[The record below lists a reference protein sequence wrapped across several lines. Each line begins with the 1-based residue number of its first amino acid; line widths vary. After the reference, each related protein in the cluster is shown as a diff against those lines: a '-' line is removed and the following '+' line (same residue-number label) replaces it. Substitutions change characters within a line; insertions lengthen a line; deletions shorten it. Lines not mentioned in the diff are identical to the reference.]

1 MPISVRWDN
10 TEKTCIYYEFIGQWS
25 WDEFDAVYADVYEML
40 DTVNHK
46 VHAIVDLR
54 NSHLLPQNTL
64 TQMRRLTFQQH
75 ENGGITIFITEN
87 KFAHTLFNIL
97 TGVLREAKRIF
108 RIVHAPAEAY
118 QLIERLEDI
127 PLVKE

>member
-40 DTVNHK
+40 DTVKHK

-75 ENGGITIFITEN
+75 HNGGITIFITEN

-108 RIVHAPAEAY
+108 RIVHTPTEAY
-118 QLIERLEDI
+118 QLIESLDDM
-127 PLVKE
+127 PLVKK

>member
-40 DTVNHK
+40 DTVKHK

-87 KFAHTLFNIL
+87 NFAHTLFNIL

-108 RIVHAPAEAY
+108 RIVRTPEEAY
-118 QLIERLEDI
+118 QLIESLDDM